1 MLIRSYLSQIHQK
14 GHKELRVGKR
24 STSLYSILFLLLS
37 AVAYYASARFGM
49 SLFTLF
55 PSNISLLWLPSGIGF
70 LMCLRWGWKAVPL
83 IIIAAYYVNLPG
95 MSVNT
100 VEMPKLHT
108 LISAT
113 ADGLESFVAMLLF
126 TKFLP
131 KGVINPKTLSK
142 FIWWVC
148 IVPPCMTATI
158 IATNLW
164 VGGYLVT
171 HQLEEFFISLLL
183 ANSLG
188 MLMVYQVY
196 NSLKLDPI
204 QFKLPSIGLCLSMVL
219 IGTIFLLGMWRYPAI
234 IYLIL
239 PVMVIMSFEL
249 RLLTVASIST
259 LTFISL
265 ITATHFALGPFVALT
280 DQTTAF
286 ELMAFTF
293 ACAIT
298 VFGLSLQQYQ
308 MRLAKESGERWKL
321 AAEHDVLTGLPNRRA
336 FMPALTKEHHRSIR
350 LGHTYCAV
358 IWDIDDFKAI
368 NDNYGHDFGD
378 LVLVRLAQVMRESCR
393 DIDYYARIGGEE
405 FAVLLPE
412 TDNESGKSAMERF
425 RTQIAKEVFTAP
437 DGTKHSV
444 TISIGISCLA
454 GRRISETKLLAEA
467 DQALYKSKEQGK
479 NQTTAYCAS
488 HINNT

>member
-24 STSLYSILFLLLS
+24 STSFYSILFLLFS
-37 AVAYYASARFGM
+37 ALAYYLSARFGM

-95 MSVNT
+95 MTVNT

-126 TKFLP
+126 AKYLP

-148 IVPPCMTATI
+148 IVPPFMTATVI
-158 IATNLW
+158 TINLW
-164 VGGYLVT
+164 LGGYLVT

-188 MLMVYQVY
+188 MMMVYQVY

-204 QFKLPSIGLCLSMVL
+204 QFKKPSIGLCLSLALVGL
-219 IGTIFLLGMWRYPAI
+219 IFLLGVWRYPAI

-239 PVMVIMSFEL
+239 PVLVIMSFEL

-265 ITATHFALGPFVALT
+265 ITATHFELGPFVALT
-280 DQTTAF
+280 DQATAF

-336 FMPALTKEHHRSIR
+336 FMPALTKEHHRSLR

-412 TDNESGKSAMERF
+412 TDIESGKSAMERF

-467 DQALYKSKEQGK
+467 DQALYKSKEEGK

-488 HINNT
+488 NIN

>member
-24 STSLYSILFLLLS
+24 STSFYSILFLLFS
-37 AVAYYASARFGM
+37 ALAYYLSARFGM

-95 MSVNT
+95 MTVNT
-100 VEMPKLHT
+100 VEMSKLHT

-113 ADGLESFVAMLLF
+113 ADGLESFVAMHLF
-126 TKFLP
+126 ARYLP

-148 IVPPCMTATI
+148 IVPPFMTATVI
-158 IATNLW
+158 TTNLW
-164 VGGYLVT
+164 LGGYLVT
-171 HQLEEFFISLLL
+171 HQLEEFLISLLL

-321 AAEHDVLTGLPNRRA
+321 AAQHDVLTGLPNRRA
-336 FMPALTKEHHRSIR
+336 FMPALTKEHHRSLR

-412 TDNESGKSAMERF
+412 TDIESGKSAMERF

-437 DGTKHSV
+437 DGTRHSV

-488 HINNT
+488 RMN

>member
-1 MLIRSYLSQIHQK
+1 MLIRSYLNQIHQK
-14 GHKELRVGKR
+14 GHKEFRVGKR
-24 STSLYSILFLLLS
+24 STSLYSIIFLLLS

-70 LMCLRWGWKAVPL
+70 LMCLRWGWKAVPF

-95 MSVNT
+95 MSVST
-100 VEMPKLHT
+100 VEAAKLHT
-108 LISAT
+108 LISAI
-113 ADGLESFVAMLLF
+113 ADGLESFIAMLLF
-126 TKFLP
+126 AKYLP
-131 KGVINPKTLSK
+131 RGVINPKALSK

-148 IVPPCMTATI
+148 IIPPLMTATI
-158 IATNLW
+158 ITTNLS
-164 VGGYLVT
+164 VGGYLVS
-171 HQLEEFFISLLL
+171 HQLEEFFVSLLL

-188 MLMVYQVY
+188 MLMVYQLY

-204 QFKLPSIGLCLSMVL
+204 QFKKPSIGLCLSMAL
-219 IGTIFLLGMWRYPAI
+219 IGFIFLIGIWRYPAI

-239 PVMVIMSFEL
+239 PVLVIMSFEL

-265 ITATHFALGPFVALT
+265 ITATHFDMGPFVAMT
-280 DQTTAF
+280 DQATAF

-308 MRLAKESGERWKL
+308 MRLAKESGERWKM

-336 FMPALTKEHHRSIR
+336 FMPALTKEHHRSVR

-358 IWDIDDFKAI
+358 IWDIDDFKKI
-368 NDNYGHDFGD
+368 NDTYGHDFGD
-378 LVLVRLAQVMRESCR
+378 YVLVRLAQVMRQSCR

-412 TDNESGKSAMERF
+412 TDMESGKNAMERF
-425 RTQIAKEVFTAP
+425 RTQIAEEVFTAP

-444 TISIGISCLA
+444 TISIGIACLG
-454 GRRISETKLLAEA
+454 GRRIKETELLAEA
-467 DQALYKSKEQGK
+467 DKALYKSKERGK
-479 NQTTAYCAS
+479 NQTTSYCRDS
-488 HINNT
+488 MN